1 MLMNISLLAY
11 FWDVGYCMIEMQ
23 LGAWNISSINGSS
36 IWETPPNILLLHIT
50 HKFKKASVV

>member
-1 MLMNISLLAY
+1 
-11 FWDVGYCMIEMQ
+11 MIEMQ